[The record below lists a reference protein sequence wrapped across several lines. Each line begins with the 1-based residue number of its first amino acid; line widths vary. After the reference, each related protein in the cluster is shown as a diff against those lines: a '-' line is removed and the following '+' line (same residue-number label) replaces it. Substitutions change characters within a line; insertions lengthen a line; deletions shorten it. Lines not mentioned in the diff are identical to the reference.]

1 MASEIQ
7 SRAKGSSRRACRRG
21 PPSWASKRIE
31 VALNLLV
38 GAFYAR
44 YLAGPRAPAGFAW
57 EVVEVVWKGLGLA
70 VKPATARARR
80 K

>member
-1 MASEIQ
+1 
-7 SRAKGSSRRACRRG
+7 
-21 PPSWASKRIE
+21 

-44 YLAGPRAPAGFAW
+44 YLAGPRVPAGFAR

-70 VKPATARARR
+70 VKPAPARARR